1 MRHRGSFSVVCVV
14 VMCLFAALEAQAAS
28 SASSIQ
34 IVYVLSGSMVQTYD
48 VDPQTGFPTQE
59 GQGVILPTLTAPAS
73 LVTSKND
80 RFLYLTAYDSQIRP
94 HLWVF
99 ATDPTGVP
107 QLPAIQEIDLSNT
120 GGFEI
125 NPDGTLAYAV
135 ASGPNSN
142 GEIVAAIRKFS
153 VNPTSG
159 IVTEDAKAVVID
171 PPNGPCSPASQF
183 PGPGMTLLGFNSS
196 GTQMYTQWFCP
207 YPDSISSFYY
217 SRTVNQKT
225 GAVGPNVQLFTWSDG
240 SMGTDLVNITRSALL
255 YFNVPNP
262 YNVGLASVNVYP
274 PTGGTKPLFT
284 CTASMLEACG
294 YGTYD
299 WVDRSGNYI
308 FIPISSDTT
317 QITKLE
323 LQQKQ
328 IVDTGYYVSGIV
340 LAFSPDNAL
349 VYVQDGQLMNPY
361 IFYVYVFNPATGGVT
376 YTGGQ
381 ISSPGVAEA
390 VVTALRQ

>member
-1 MRHRGSFSVVCVV
+1 MRHRRSFSVVCAVV
-14 VMCLFAALEAQAAS
+14 VCLSAALRAQATS
-28 SASSIQ
+28 PSSSIQ
-34 IVYVLSGSMVQTYD
+34 LVYVLSGSTVQTYD

-59 GQGVILPTLTAPAS
+59 GQGVVLPGITNPS
-73 LVTSKND
+73 LLPSKND
-80 RFLYLTAYDSQIRP
+80 HFLYMTGFDSQIRE
-94 HLWVF
+94 HLWVL
-99 ATDPTGVP
+99 ATDSTGVP
-107 QLPAIQEIDLSNT
+107 QLPAIQKISLSDT

-125 NPDGTLAYAV
+125 NPNGRLAYAV
-135 ASGPNSN
+135 ETTSNSK

-153 VNPTSG
+153 VNSTTG
-159 IVTEDAKAVVID
+159 MVTEYAKAVAID
-171 PPNGPCSPASQF
+171 PPNGPCSGAQF
-183 PGPGMTLLGFNSS
+183 PGMSLLGFNSS
-196 GTQMYTQWFCP
+196 GTQMYTQWSCP

-240 SMGTDLVNITRSALL
+240 SLGTDLVNITRSALL

-262 YNVGLASVNVYP
+262 YNVGLASVKVYP
-274 PTGGTKPLFT
+274 PTGGTKPLFA

-308 FIPISSDTT
+308 FIYISPDTT

-323 LQQKQ
+323 LQQKR

-340 LAFSPDNAL
+340 WAFSPDDVL
-349 VYVQDGQLMNPY
+349 VYAEDGQLSNPY
-361 IFYVYVFNPATGGVT
+361 IFYVYVFNPATGGVM

-381 ISSPGVAEA
+381 ISAPSAVEA